1 VTGRVSAAKTKR
13 VQKIKHKSLRQELAE
28 AIISD
33 LRKGTW
39 QSKLPGIRLLAE
51 RYGVSK
57 RTCSEALK
65 FVERE
70 GYLDP
75 ASARSKRGIRLDH
88 IATTNQA
95 ESGQLLVIS
104 DLREKC
110 SNNHDKVLTQAGR
123 FWTER
128 GGTVRHVEVDYTRN
142 RSPSKLMKDWF
153 EGETVDCVYMI
164 AAPRKWVQAID
175 QVGVPVFLHGGNKTD
190 TRNCSLAGYGLGGAL
205 ERILA
210 HVTGLGHRR
219 ILLSWQRAY
228 DGQKMCVDAFAKG
241 IPGITHKQAEAMVP
255 VVDLLCAEDYTR
267 FWSSALVSVDPTCVL
282 LHNSLEAISL
292 VSFCAGKGIRIPKDL
307 SAFVIDGSEL
317 MEWFTPQLAHL
328 DFDNDSEIKLFKR
341 WVNSGFPAGIRY
353 DTGFKLVRGA
363 SVAEIEAL
371 AAC

>member
-1 VTGRVSAAKTKR
+1 MP
-13 VQKIKHKSLRQELAE
+13 KIKHKLLRQDLAD
-28 AIISD
+28 AIIAD
-33 LRKGTW
+33 LHKGVW
-39 QSKLPGIRLLAE
+39 QTKLPGLRLLAE

-70 GYLDP
+70 GFLEP
-75 ASARSKRGIRLDH
+75 ASARSKRGIKVERVTKTAASRD
-88 IATTNQA
+88 I
-95 ESGQLLVIS
+95 GQLLVVT

-110 SNNHDKVLTQAGR
+110 NNNYFGLLTRAMR

-128 GGTVRHVEVDYTRN
+128 GGTVRHVEVDFTRS
-142 RSPSKLMKDWF
+142 RSHSKLVKDWF

-164 AAPRKWVQAID
+164 AGPSKWVRAID

-190 TRNCSLAGYGLGGAL
+190 TSNCSLAGYGLDGAL
-205 ERILA
+205 DRILA
-210 HVTGLGHRR
+210 YVTSLGHRR
-219 ILLSWQRAY
+219 ILFSWQRAY
-228 DGQKMCVDAFAKG
+228 DGHRMCVDAFAKG
-241 IPGITHKQAEAMVP
+241 IPGISHKQAEAMVP

-267 FWSSALVSVDPTCVL
+267 FWSSALMSVQPTCVL

-317 MEWFTPQLAHL
+317 MEWFTPQLGHL

-353 DTGFKLVRGA
+353 DTGFKLVQGA
-363 SVAEIEAL
+363 SVAEIEG
-371 AAC
+371 

>member
-1 VTGRVSAAKTKR
+1 MPR
-13 VQKIKHKSLRQELAE
+13 IKHKSLRQELAD

-33 LRKGTW
+33 LRIGTW
-39 QSKLPGIRLLAE
+39 QTKLPGVRLLAE

-65 FVERE
+65 AVERE
-70 GYLDP
+70 GFLEP
-75 ASARSKRGIRLDH
+75 SSARSKRGIRLDH
-88 IATTNQA
+88 IATTNQTG
-95 ESGQLLVIS
+95 SGQLLVIS

-110 SNNHDKVLTQAGR
+110 SNNHERVLTQAGR
-123 FWTER
+123 FWMER
-128 GGTVRHVEVDYTRN
+128 GGTVRHVKVDYTRT
-142 RSPSKLMKDWF
+142 RSFSKLVKDWF

-164 AAPRKWVQAID
+164 AAPSKWVRAID

-190 TRNCSLAGYGLGGAL
+190 TKNCSLAGYGLDGAL
-205 ERILA
+205 DRILDF
-210 HVTGLGHRR
+210 VTSLGHRR

-228 DGQKMCVDAFAKG
+228 DGHWMCVDAFARG
-241 IPGITHKQAEAMVP
+241 IPGVSRQQAESMVP
-255 VVDLLCAEDYTR
+255 VVDLLCAEDYSR
-267 FWSSALVSVDPTCVL
+267 FWSDALVSLEPTCVL

-328 DFDNDSEIKLFKR
+328 NFDNDSEFKLFKR

-353 DTGFKLVRGA
+353 DTGFKLVPGT
-363 SVAEIEAL
+363 SVGKIAR
-371 AAC
+371 